1 MVPTLLPCHPTLTSP
16 LKSKN
21 QTESYNNSCHE
32 PFVQNHYKT
41 TKPFLASSSS
51 WSQSLPDSSLELSS
65 SSDPANTCR
74 SCRQTWQ
81 QLHSWVS
88 THVECPHIHTC
99 GVSTHPQMSSVHT
112 CRVSIQ
118 FIVSQCYTTP
128 TWRTSLCVCHSVVT
142 ATKRHEL
149 NEFTEFVIKLTS
161 FDSLAAAVSRSRIFH
176 TMTCINNT
184 HLHQIQ
190 TWL

>member
-1 MVPTLLPCHPTLTSP
+1 MEVFWIICTVQWSSCRGWWFELDGADTNWDTVWQTVNSDKSKGSMVPTLLPCHPTLTSP

-88 THVECPHIHTC
+88 THVECPHIHKCRVSTHVKCPHIHTC
-99 GVSTHPQMSSVHT
+99 GVSTHPHM
-112 CRVSIQ
+112 
-118 FIVSQCYTTP
+118 
-128 TWRTSLCVCHSVVT
+128 
-142 ATKRHEL
+142 
-149 NEFTEFVIKLTS
+149 
-161 FDSLAAAVSRSRIFH
+161 
-176 TMTCINNT
+176 
-184 HLHQIQ
+184 
-190 TWL
+190 